1 MTKKLVILGLDGV
14 PWRILDK
21 MIEEGATPNLKKLKE
36 EGTWSEF
43 KTTIP
48 PLTPPAWASIQTGV
62 NPGKHGVFTFRGAN
76 SDDSSEG
83 GEPSTVNAKDIEA
96 TTLPEYLE
104 NSGLSAVLINLP
116 LTHPP
121 KTDFPTVGS
130 IFSSKKVTPS
140 DLKEKY
146 DFSEYD
152 ISVPEM
158 TETNVLSNL
167 KKIHQHVENNFPII
181 KELFMKEDWDLFFYL
196 FSQTDWALHQAGE
209 EYFLDEK
216 GKKYDWVKKIY
227 SKIDEKIGWFLEK
240 AEQDLDEQINF
251 LLMSDHGF
259 DHYEKQLSPAKKLE
273 KEGLI
278 KVKPKSLKWNSTNS
292 LRDNLL
298 SNLFRLG
305 LRSDKIADL
314 LEYRYPWFCNRNR
327 KQIKEES
334 EVFAGDPKFPSFFIN
349 DKRFYGRVKGKE
361 TSKRKVKNVLDSF
374 SPKIKIHEKEDIYW
388 GNSLEKG
395 PEFVL
400 MPNEYLPKMFL
411 INRQV
416 VSGEFQHSTDGM
428 IIGYGP
434 DMKNSKLK
442 SANVYDI
449 TPTVLHYFDIPLSKD
464 FDGDVLSDMFKEN
477 SDLDREPTYTERKEE
492 KKIKEK
498 ISGLDL

>member
-14 PWRILDK
+14 PWRILNK
-21 MIEEGATPNLKKLKE
+21 MIEEGATPNLKRLKD
-36 EGTWSEF
+36 EGSWGEF

-62 NPGKHGVFTFRGAN
+62 NPGKHGVYSFTGVDKR
-76 SDDSSEG
+76 SSRG
-83 GEPSTVNAKDIEA
+83 GEPSTVNADDIEA

-104 NSGLSAVLINLP
+104 NSGFKAVLINLP

-158 TETNVLSNL
+158 TDTNVLSNL
-167 KKIHQHVENNFPII
+167 KKIHKHVESNFPII
-181 KELFMKEDWDLFFYL
+181 KEIFMNEDWDLFFYL
-196 FSQTDWALHQAGE
+196 FSQTDWSLHQAGE
-209 EYFLDEK
+209 EFFLDEK

-227 SKIDEKIGWFLEK
+227 GKIDEKIGWFLK
-240 AEQDLDEQINF
+240 RAEENSEEEINF

-259 DHYEKQLSPAKKLE
+259 DHYEKQLSPAKKL
-273 KEGLI
+273 KYEGLI
-278 KVKPKSLKWNSTNS
+278 KVKPKTTRWDENNS
-292 LRDNLL
+292 LQDNFL

-305 LRSDKIADL
+305 LRSDRIADF

-327 KQIKEES
+327 EQIKEES
-334 EVFAGDPKFPSFFIN
+334 EVFAGDPKFPSFFVN
-349 DKRFYGRVKGKE
+349 DERFFGKVDDKE
-361 TSKRKVKNVLDSF
+361 ASKEKVKNVLKSF
-374 SPKIKIHEKEDIYW
+374 EPEIKVHEREDIYW
-388 GNSLEKG
+388 GDSLEKG

-400 MPNEYLPKMFL
+400 MPNKYLPKMFL
-411 INRQV
+411 INREL

-428 IIGYGP
+428 ITGYGP
-434 DMKNSKLK
+434 DMKDGELDG
-442 SANVYDI
+442 ATVYDI
-449 TPTVLHYFDIPLSKD
+449 TPTILHYFDIPLSKD
-464 FDGDVLSDMFKEN
+464 FDGEVLSEMFKKA
-477 SDLDREPTYTERKEE
+477 SDLDREPSYTEKREE
-492 KKIKEK
+492 EKIKEK